1 MSLMP
6 AVCTNVTD
14 EGDVCGD
21 TKYCERCFAWLTA
34 NIEAELPNDESDGD
48 DTVLPHQEEICV
60 ESSDDDMAPADT
72 KLETPPD
79 LQAVPAPSLEIWLET
94 LADDALA
101 DEPPADADEP
111 PAKMQR
117 IEEKEEPSL
126 DDLLHDMQ
134 KTEPEAE
141 PPGKKL
147 RIVGK
152 KAH

>member
-6 AVCTNVTD
+6 WLVCTNVTD

-48 DTVLPHQEEICV
+48 DTTLPHQEEICV
-60 ESSDDDMAPADT
+60 ESSDDDM
-72 KLETPPD
+72 
-79 LQAVPAPSLEIWLET
+79 AVPAPSLEIWLET

-111 PAKMQR
+111 SAKMQR

>member
-1 MSLMP
+1 MMSQMGMTQL
-6 AVCTNVTD
+6 CHI
-14 EGDVCGD
+14 
-21 TKYCERCFAWLTA
+21 KR
-34 NIEAELPNDESDGD
+34 
-48 DTVLPHQEEICV
+48 ICV
-60 ESSDDDMAPADT
+60 ESSDDDMA
-72 KLETPPD
+72 
-79 LQAVPAPSLEIWLET
+79 VPEPSLEIWLET

-111 PAKMQR
+111 SAKMQR